1 MLAKKEQSL
10 YNMLITGRNWKHLH
24 ISLCLSSCLLLCP
37 AQADHPFWN
46 SHNSQF
52 TPDIHRWEL
61 VHRWIPG
68 GRFSAFLLILREG
81 WGKQHLLQGNF
92 KFAKL
97 QIQKKPCVSF
107 VIVCINWSK
116 KDSILSHICLNSIG
130 GSRVDYEKSLLV
142 ADFNDKN
149 LRKYQATTPV
159 LAKAH
164 AVSAQRTQWYSP
176 SPKSVV
182 LKTCGKRHSQIKVH
196 HESRCCVCVCVSLT
210 CDWMDFLSFF

>member
-1 MLAKKEQSL
+1 MVEIENTFTFHCVFRLVVSCFVQLRATILFETRTTPNSPQISTVESLSTVEYLGGVLASFCWYSGRGGESSICCKETSSLPSSKFKKSPAC
-10 YNMLITGRNWKHLH
+10 H
-24 ISLCLSSCLLLCP
+24 SS
-37 AQADHPFWN
+37 
-46 SHNSQF
+46 
-52 TPDIHRWEL
+52 
-61 VHRWIPG
+61 
-68 GRFSAFLLILREG
+68 
-81 WGKQHLLQGNF
+81 
-92 KFAKL
+92 
-97 QIQKKPCVSF
+97 
-107 VIVCINWSK
+107 NWSK

-196 HESRCCVCVCVSLT
+196 HEIRCCVCVCVSLT